1 MSQICA
7 VDVQRQRHMNTS
19 ESKNP
24 PKRVFSDLSEFP
36 SIAVLAMVDLPDP
49 ERVLRFRVGVD

>member
-1 MSQICA
+1 MSQICGRRSA
-7 VDVQRQRHMNTS
+7 PAAYETVRK
-19 ESKNP
+19 SKNP